1 VFTVAK
7 TSKKDG
13 GVISFGPPT
22 SLVRH
27 PLAIAQRFSRS
38 VSYENMGISLEIEF
52 LFDGDKVQIQ
62 RLVADG
68 GVGYVGSRDLTQ
80 LSLPAVTREAAIS
93 AIPNA
98 KFWLDDYKEIQFDK
112 ASDLTLLAQLYWFE
126 HVTWGSPRVAIQ
138 EFLGCK
144 RTTANYYI
152 RLVSALTPLPGQHK
166 ISAPAN

>member
-1 VFTVAK
+1 MFTVAK
-7 TSKKDG
+7 TGKKDG
-13 GVISFGPPT
+13 EVVSFGPPS
-22 SLVRH
+22 SLVRY
-27 PLAIAQRFSRS
+27 PLEIAKQFTRS
-38 VSYENMGISLEIEF
+38 VSYKDMGISLEIDF
-52 LFDGDKVQIQ
+52 LFDGDKVQIG

-68 GVGYVGSRDLTQ
+68 GVGYVASRDLTQ
-80 LSLPAVTREAAIS
+80 LSLPAVTRQAAIS

-98 KFWLDDYKEIQFDK
+98 KFWLDDYKKIQFDK

-152 RLVSALTPLPGQHK
+152 RLVGALTPLPGQHK
-166 ISAPAN
+166 TSAPAN

>member
-7 TSKKDG
+7 TGKKDG
-13 GVISFGPPT
+13 AVVSFGPPT
-22 SLVRH
+22 SLVKH
-27 PLAIAQRFSRS
+27 PLAIAQLFTRS
-38 VSYENMGISLEIEF
+38 VSYDDMAMSLEIDF
-52 LFDGDKVQIQ
+52 SFDGDKVQIK

-68 GVGYVGSRDLTQ
+68 GVSYVGSRDLTQ

-93 AIPNA
+93 AIPNS
-98 KFWLDDYKEIQFDK
+98 KFWLNDYKKIQFDK

-152 RLVSALTPLPGQHK
+152 RLVGALTSLPGQHK
-166 ISAPAN
+166 TSSPGR

>member
-1 VFTVAK
+1 MFTVAK
-7 TSKKDG
+7 TGKKDG
-13 GVISFGPPT
+13 EVVSFGPPS
-22 SLVRH
+22 SLVRY
-27 PLAIAQRFSRS
+27 PLEIAKQFTRS
-38 VSYENMGISLEIEF
+38 VSYKDMGISLEIDF
-52 LFDGDKVQIQ
+52 LFDGDKVQIG

-68 GVGYVGSRDLTQ
+68 GVGYVASRDLTQ

-98 KFWLDDYKEIQFDK
+98 KFWLDDYKKIQFDK

-152 RLVSALTPLPGQHK
+152 RLVGALTPLPGQHK
-166 ISAPAN
+166 TPAPAN